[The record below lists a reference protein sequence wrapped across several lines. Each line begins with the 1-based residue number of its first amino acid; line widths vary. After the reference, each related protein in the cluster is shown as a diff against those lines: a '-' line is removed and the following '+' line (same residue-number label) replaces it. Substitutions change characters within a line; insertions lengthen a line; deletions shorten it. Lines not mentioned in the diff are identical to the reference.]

1 MNDIIWLSHGGPG
14 SGRYPKGSGENPR
27 GAIRSANK
35 LRRKNARL
43 LDKWLHKRAAVYR
56 TAKRFA
62 KLEKKVD
69 NNTAR
74 GDYVNK
80 ANRLNE
86 KAIKNTSEMKNIEK
100 EIAFNTKEH
109 KKIESFI
116 TKKMNTPLKEVRRD
130 TVLHPAAIPLLAV
143 GIPPRTV
150 TYYKVKKI

>member
-14 SGRYPKGSGENPR
+14 SGRYPKGSGEHPR

-86 KAIKNTSEMKNIEK
+86 KTIKNTSEMKNIEK

-116 TKKMNTPLKEVRRD
+116 TKKNEHSIKRS
-130 TVLHPAAIPLLAV
+130 
-143 GIPPRTV
+143 
-150 TYYKVKKI
+150 